1 MAQAPHVRDA
11 ADQEARSS
19 LGQSLM
25 ASGAEARHRELATEH
40 MLFWTLTYVEK
51 QFPGLFD
58 HLEDSIQHLGDHA
71 DDDTKDDEAVREVA
85 RRFVQGL
92 RRSASR

>member
-1 MAQAPHVRDA
+1 
-11 ADQEARSS
+11 
-19 LGQSLM
+19 M

-40 MLFWTLTYVEK
+40 MLFWTLIYVEK
-51 QFPGLFD
+51 QFPGLFE
-58 HLEDSIQHLGDHA
+58 HLEGSIEHLGDHA

-92 RRSASR
+92 RRSAGG

>member
-1 MAQAPHVRDA
+1 MAQAPHARDA
-11 ADQEARSS
+11 AAREAGST
-19 LGQSLM
+19 LGDSLM
-25 ASGAEARHRELATEH
+25 ASDAEARHRELATEH
-40 MLFWTLTYVEK
+40 MLFQTLIYVEK

-58 HLEDSIQHLGDHA
+58 HLEGSIDRLGDHA

-92 RRSASR
+92 RRAGGG

>member
-1 MAQAPHVRDA
+1 MAQNPDT
-11 ADQEARSS
+11 RSS
-19 LGQSLM
+19 LGESLL

-40 MLFWTLTYVEK
+40 LLFQTLLYVER

-58 HLEDSIQHLGDHA
+58 HLEGSIGRLGDHA
-71 DDDTKDDEAVREVA
+71 PDATKDDEAVRDVA

-92 RRSASR
+92 RRGAGG

>member
-1 MAQAPHVRDA
+1 
-11 ADQEARSS
+11 
-19 LGQSLM
+19 
-25 ASGAEARHRELATEH
+25 
-40 MLFWTLTYVEK
+40 MLLWTLLYIER

-58 HLEDSIQHLGDHA
+58 HLDQSIEHLGDNA

-92 RRSASR
+92 RRSAAG

>member
-1 MAQAPHVRDA
+1 MRAMADTSSSP
-11 ADQEARSS
+11 SS
-19 LGQSLM
+19 LGASLLE
-25 ASGAEARHRELATEH
+25 SGAKARHRELATEH
-40 MLFWTLTYVEK
+40 MLFWTLIYIER

-58 HLEDSIQHLGDHA
+58 HLDQSIEHLGDHA

-92 RRSASR
+92 RRSTAG